1 MARYCQ
7 TEQLPEIQLQK
18 APLHGTVRFINGY
31 GQPVDCPNPVGA
43 VNVFYKPA
51 TGFVG
56 EDQFIVHRKGDYW
69 SHDIDHQLT
78 IMVTAQ

>member
-1 MARYCQ
+1 MARSGLS
-7 TEQLPEIQLQK
+7 TDM
-18 APLHGTVRFINGY
+18 V
-31 GQPVDCPNPVGA
+31 QPVDCPNPVGA

-51 TGFVG
+51 AGFVG